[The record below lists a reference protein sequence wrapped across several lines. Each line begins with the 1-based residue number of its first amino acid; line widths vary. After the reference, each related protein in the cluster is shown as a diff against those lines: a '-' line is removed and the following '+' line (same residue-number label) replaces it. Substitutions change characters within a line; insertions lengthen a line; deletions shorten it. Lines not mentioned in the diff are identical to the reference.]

1 MKSPLALSR
10 SLLIGIFCS
19 LLLPHALA
27 QNEVPAWCRALPRP
41 EYKTL
46 ERVPVKDTWFEVYKV
61 VPGVFAIYEPHQSEE
76 TIGYLILGSKRALM
90 FDTGMG
96 IGDLKALTSQLTQ
109 APVMVLNSHT
119 HNDHVGNNWQFDSVY
134 SLDTEFSRRNSLG
147 SREDAQAEI
156 APGEVCGD
164 LPAGFQR
171 DNYATRPWKIAG
183 WVHNGQRIELGGRT
197 IEIIATPGH
206 TPDSM
211 SLLDHE
217 NGLLFTGDTYYP
229 GTIWL
234 YRPETD
240 LAAYKKSLQILTA
253 LVPRIKL
260 VLGAH
265 DVPVARPEVITHLA
279 SAFDEVLA
287 NRVTPSPAGEGKVTY
302 KVGEISFLMKKK

>member
-1 MKSPLALSR
+1 MLGKGRAHSRLFQNRSALNMKSPLALSR

-119 HNDHVGNNWQFDSVY
+119 HNDHVGNNWQFDSVH

-164 LPAGFQR
+164 LPAGFRR
-171 DNYATRPWKIAG
+171 DN
-183 WVHNGQRIELGGRT
+183 
-197 IEIIATPGH
+197 
-206 TPDSM
+206 
-211 SLLDHE
+211 
-217 NGLLFTGDTYYP
+217 
-229 GTIWL
+229 
-234 YRPETD
+234 
-240 LAAYKKSLQILTA
+240 
-253 LVPRIKL
+253 
-260 VLGAH
+260 
-265 DVPVARPEVITHLA
+265 
-279 SAFDEVLA
+279 
-287 NRVTPSPAGEGKVTY
+287 
-302 KVGEISFLMKKK
+302 